1 MATKTKGKEVTQEVT
16 VEKKKTKNNNR
27 IADVGT
33 ELETNV
39 VVNTRV
45 D

>member
-1 MATKTKGKEVTQEVT
+1 MATKTKGVNEQEVT
-16 VEKKKTKNNNR
+16 VEKKKSKTPNR

-33 ELETNV
+33 ELETNI